1 MKVEGD
7 LPDYPGFEKDVYNTV
22 TGYFQGLKE
31 PLLTYSMYEVFTNV
45 FGKNIFLSIVQ
56 HLGFVQNTNGKIEIM
71 LVHFF
76 TSVHFTSETH

>member
-45 FGKNIFLSIVQ
+45 FGENILIGVDFRWTLFYNNFWY
-56 HLGFVQNTNGKIEIM
+56 G
-71 LVHFF
+71 
-76 TSVHFTSETH
+76 

>member
-45 FGKNIFLSIVQ
+45 FGKNFNVVIFLSIIQ
-56 HLGFVQNTNGKIEIM
+56 YSSFVQNTNGKFEIM
-71 LVHFF
+71 VH
-76 TSVHFTSETH
+76 

>member
-1 MKVEGD
+1 MEGD

-45 FGKNIFLSIVQ
+45 FGKNIYMVYISFHYSA
-56 HLGFVQNTNGKIEIM
+56 FRFCSKY
-71 LVHFF
+71 
-76 TSVHFTSETH
+76 

>member
-31 PLLTYSMYEVFTNV
+31 SLLTYSMYEVFTNV
-45 FGKNIFLSIVQ
+45 FGKNFYLVVILQYLVQ
-56 HLGFVQNTNGKIEIM
+56 FFGVKYWCKTGVQVE
-71 LVHFF
+71 
-76 TSVHFTSETH
+76 SPQ